1 MATFATERLSPNRIH
16 DNHAFSREA
25 FAKTR
30 TNSGRWRRIRQITIE
45 LARRGYDVVLLD
57 LVPEML
63 KLAKNKAKRTGAA
76 LKVKQ
81 FVQGSIEDLSI
92 FPDNTFDALLCLGGP
107 LSHLL
112 KAEQRKNAAKEL
124 ARVAKN
130 GAPIFVSVISRI
142 GLLRTLLIR
151 FQHEMQYAKHHW
163 EVGNYILGQ
172 QGENFTAT
180 HWFLP
185 EELQVLFEKQGGK
198 ILEMAG
204 LEGLS
209 SHHERETNK
218 LYKDPVKWKMWLEIL
233 LKTCTHPTVV
243 GSTEHFLLVVQK
255 QG

>member
-92 FPDNTFDALLCLGGP
+92 FPDNTFDAVLCLGGP

-172 QGENFTAT
+172 QGEDFMRRIGSYQRNCRC
-180 HWFLP
+180 FL
-185 EELQVLFEKQGGK
+185 KNKGGK
-198 ILEMAG
+198 
-204 LEGLS
+204 S
-209 SHHERETNK
+209 WK
-218 LYKDPVKWKMWLEIL
+218 WPV
-233 LKTCTHPTVV
+233 
-243 GSTEHFLLVVQK
+243 
-255 QG
+255 